1 VKIRPVVWVLVKL
14 YHCWAVITNTN
25 LASVVIKAV
34 LKICNHHSQEK
45 APSSLQALPLPY
57 ENISYDDAFENISSA
72 KFHSKEERKKT

>member
-1 VKIRPVVWVLVKL
+1 
-14 YHCWAVITNTN
+14 
-25 LASVVIKAV
+25 VVIKAV